1 MTYLLFGIALTLS
14 AVAEWYA
21 IVGLMA
27 IFAASPISIAVMGA
41 LLGASKLVIASW
53 MYRNWKEIPL
63 LLKSYFVVALTI
75 LMMLTSMGIF
85 GYLSKAHSDQ
95 SLVSGDVQAKIAVY
109 DEKIKT
115 AKDNID
121 ANRKAIKQLDE
132 AVDQVMARS
141 TTETGAD
148 KAVAIRRSQS
158 KERTRLI
165 ADIDTEQKKI
175 SKLNE
180 EAAPIRAEIRK
191 VEAEVGPI
199 KYIAAMIYDDIGEGT
214 LESAVRILIIM
225 IVSVF
230 DPLAVLMLIAA
241 NWQLKRDR
249 GEPVIPPV
257 IVPIE
262 ETSTEPQ
269 EPVVTETSKEPPPTD
284 IIDSTQNPTPAK
296 VVEYDSAGRRITP

>member
-53 MYRNWKEIPL
+53 MYRNWKEIPS
-63 LLKSYFVVALTI
+63 LLKGYFVVALTI

-262 ETSTEPQ
+262 ETIPEPQ
-269 EPVVTETSKEPPPTD
+269 EPVVTETTMEP
-284 IIDSTQNPTPAK
+284 SPTPAK

>member
-262 ETSTEPQ
+262 ETI
-269 EPVVTETSKEPPPTD
+269 EPVVTETSMEPSPTD
-284 IIDSTQNPTPAK
+284 NIDNIQNPTPAK

>member
-41 LLGASKLVIASW
+41 LLGAAKLVIASW
-53 MYRNWKEIPL
+53 IYRNWKEIPL

-95 SLVSGDVQAKIAVY
+95 SLVSGDVQAKISVY

-121 ANRKAIKQLDE
+121 VNRKALKQMDE

-141 TTETGAD
+141 ADEKGAD
-148 KAVAIRRSQS
+148 KAVSIRRAQQN
-158 KERTRLI
+158 ERKRLLAEI
-165 ADIDTEQKKI
+165 AAEQKVI
-175 SKLNE
+175 SSLNE

-214 LESAVRILIIM
+214 LESAVRILIVM

-230 DPLAVLMLIAA
+230 DPLAVLLLIAA
-241 NWQLKRDR
+241 NWQLRKDR
-249 GEPVIPPV
+249 ETNPSPSVIIP
-257 IVPIE
+257 E
-262 ETSTEPQ
+262 EPQ
-269 EPVVTETSKEPPPTD
+269 TQEIVDLVSIEDTIDISKETTEKPTD
-284 IIDSTQNPTPAK
+284 KEVA
-296 VVEYDSAGRRITP
+296 YDSAGRRITP

>member
-95 SLVSGDVQAKIAVY
+95 SLVSGDVQARIAVY
-109 DEKIKT
+109 DEKIKI

-121 ANRKAIKQLDE
+121 ANRKALKQMDE
-132 AVDQVMARS
+132 AVDQIMARTS
-141 TTETGAD
+141 DEKGAE
-148 KAVAIRRSQS
+148 KSVSIRRGQQS
-158 KERTRLI
+158 TRARLLAEI
-165 ADIDTEQKKI
+165 TSEQKTI
-175 SKLNE
+175 GVLSE
-180 EAAPIRAEIRK
+180 ERAPIAAEIRK

-199 KYIAAMIYDDIGEGT
+199 KDIAAMIYDDIGENT
-214 LESAVRILIIM
+214 LEAAVRILIIM

-249 GEPVIPPV
+249 AEPILPTV

-262 ETSTEPQ
+262 ETIP
-269 EPVVTETSKEPPPTD
+269 EPVVTETSAERRTGD
-284 IIDSTQNPTPAK
+284 NIQNPTLK
-296 VVEYDSAGRRITP
+296 HVEYDSAGRRITP

>member
-27 IFAASPISIAVMGA
+27 IFAASPYSIALMGA

-63 LLKSYFVVALTI
+63 LLKSYFVIALTI

-95 SLVSGDVQAKIAVY
+95 SLVSGDVQARIAVY
-109 DEKIKT
+109 DEKIKIS
-115 AKDNID
+115 KDNIE
-121 ANRKAIKQLDE
+121 ASRKALKQMDE
-132 AVDQVMARS
+132 AVDQIMARS

-148 KAVAIRRSQS
+148 KAVAVRRGQQ
-158 KERTRLI
+158 KDRTRLLAEI
-165 ADIDTEQKKI
+165 TADQKTITKI
-175 SKLNE
+175 NE
-180 EAAPIRAEIRK
+180 ERAPIAAEIRK

-249 GEPVIPPV
+249 GEPLIPTV

-262 ETSTEPQ
+262 ETIP
-269 EPVVTETSKEPPPTD
+269 EPVVTETSAERRTGD
-284 IIDSTQNPTPAK
+284 NIQNPTLK
-296 VVEYDSAGRRITP
+296 GVEYDSAGRRITP